1 MQESSLPFS
10 MTPQSACW
18 ISASANQML
27 NFEALRLN
35 FVDSICPWLDWMWEE
50 FWVWIKFDCVSMGLT
65 FSIEFRC
72 FSCFAFFAE
81 KVLGAANFS
90 PQSLYPYWHFV
101 RGDYRE
107 VPVLNCNYYLKC
119 TGLNMGPDEALLD
132 WTIGE
137 PLIPIT
143 LGLEARM
150 MSFCEISPAAN
161 FHLMKVFFQFEIL
174 WNVFYFR
181 ENSNFLWFQF
191 LSFLSVRWLLDIL
204 PKWSSWI

>member
-1 MQESSLPFS
+1 MKAVCKGQIESKSWRLPKIFAWTPLSSLLPYLPFG
-10 MTPQSACW
+10 
-18 ISASANQML
+18 
-27 NFEALRLN
+27 
-35 FVDSICPWLDWMWEE
+35 LDWRDEA
-50 FWVWIKFDCVSMGLT
+50 S
-65 FSIEFRC
+65 
-72 FSCFAFFAE
+72 
-81 KVLGAANFS
+81 
-90 PQSLYPYWHFV
+90 V
-101 RGDYRE
+101 RKMNE
-107 VPVLNCNYYLKC
+107 VNRNCNYYLKC